1 MNTLRGS
8 NKKTKR
14 NIRNALLRAAALL
27 AAVLFA
33 VCSAA
38 CTGGGRGT
46 TTAVPADDPTDD
58 GREATGEF
66 SITAVNGG
74 SVSNSG
80 NVWTVSSADEYI
92 VTGRLADG
100 QIVVKAG
107 SGDEVKLTLDN
118 ASVSY
123 SRGPAILI
131 INADKVTVKSES
143 GSYNVLRDTR
153 ASVSDDEEYD
163 AALWSDCD
171 LKLTGKG
178 ELTVISSAA
187 CGVKTKDDLTVRNVT
202 LTVSALKAALKGND
216 SVTVE
221 SGTLDLTSLGGDG
234 VKTSNS
240 SVSGKGNQKGTV
252 TISGGTVDIRAA
264 CDGISAAYDVS
275 ISQMSANCTVNIYT
289 ASYASQSGQAAATE
303 LYLVVPSAYYAKSNA
318 YWLFFYNENDEDGVW
333 VKCEFDT
340 MIYGG
345 RRESYYGLKADI
357 PSGYT
362 SVLVN
367 ILPSGTEPDG
377 TNYTS
382 ASAGETVNTAMNGY
396 LISSVEGGVIT
407 GDFVNISSGSG
418 TDKTTYSSKGI
429 KAENDITISGGTVTV
444 YAMDDGIHANSGEK
458 LDNGSLSTGC
468 VTISGGTLTVTS
480 ADDGIHSDAELTV
493 SGGTVVIAEAHEGME
508 GNVVTISGG
517 TVRINATD
525 DGINAPKGGSKPLV
539 SITGGYLEITTP
551 SGDTDAIDSNGSFT
565 MSGGFALIKGGAAM
579 GGMAGSVDVDGSITV
594 TGGTIIALGGICETP
609 TNDSVCT
616 FISGGTSFGKGSY
629 TVTDAAG
636 NTLFAFEL
644 AEAYSSCWIASD
656 EFSVG
661 GSYTIAAGGAEVVS
675 WEQTSQSVGSAG
687 SGRPGP
693 GRPW

>member
-1 MNTLRGS
+1 MKEFLEIGKIVGTHGIRGEVRVEPWCDTPQFIRGFKTLYFAAGAEAVAVESVKIHKTMAILKLRGVA
-8 NKKTKR
+8 TPEE
-14 NIRNALLRAAALL
+14 ADLLRGKILYMARKDAKLPQGRYFVQDLLGLRAIDEADPAL
-27 AAVLFA
+27 
-33 VCSAA
+33 C
-38 CTGGGRGT
+38 
-46 TTAVPADDPTDD
+46 
-58 GREATGEF
+58 
-66 SITAVNGG
+66 
-74 SVSNSG
+74 
-80 NVWTVSSADEYI
+80 Y
-92 VTGRLADG
+92 
-100 QIVVKAG
+100 
-107 SGDEVKLTLDN
+107 
-118 ASVSY
+118 
-123 SRGPAILI
+123 
-131 INADKVTVKSES
+131 
-143 GSYNVLRDTR
+143 
-153 ASVSDDEEYD
+153 
-163 AALWSDCD
+163 
-171 LKLTGKG
+171 
-178 ELTVISSAA
+178 
-187 CGVKTKDDLTVRNVT
+187 
-202 LTVSALKAALKGND
+202 
-216 SVTVE
+216 
-221 SGTLDLTSLGGDG
+221 
-234 VKTSNS
+234 
-240 SVSGKGNQKGTV
+240 GTV
-252 TISGGTVDIRAA
+252 TDVFPTGANDVYEIT
-264 CDGISAAYDVS
+264 DGAGKKTLIPAVAE
-275 ISQMSANCTVNIYT
+275 I
-289 ASYASQSGQAAATE
+289 
-303 LYLVVPSAYYAKSNA
+303 VPSVD
-318 YWLFFYNENDEDGVW
+318 L
-333 VKCEFDT
+333 
-340 MIYGG
+340 
-345 RRESYYGLKADI
+345 
-357 PSGYT
+357 
-362 SVLVN
+362 
-367 ILPSGTEPDG
+367 
-377 TNYTS
+377 
-382 ASAGETVNTAMNGY
+382 
-396 LISSVEGGVIT
+396 EGGVIT

-609 TNDSVCT
+609 TSDSVCT